1 MDKYNLAY
9 SQFYKLEKGKVV
21 FNDLTT
27 MWDVIF
33 GHFMKKPI
41 PRLGDWSPI
50 INDFDSFR
58 DGKASER
65 IRTYLHWMNQG
76 FKQGLKRDVILADT
90 AERYG
95 KQWGFDKVIS
105 LE

>member
-1 MDKYNLAY
+1 
-9 SQFYKLEKGKVV
+9 
-21 FNDLTT
+21 
-27 MWDVIF
+27 
-33 GHFMKKPI
+33 
-41 PRLGDWSPI
+41 
-50 INDFDSFR
+50 
-58 DGKASER
+58 
-65 IRTYLHWMNQG
+65 MNQG